1 MTILIILMRF
11 SPYHQPFIEL
21 TKILN
26 ERESIFVSVLK
37 FKNSKNGSF
46 PSDPSLDVCDMFY
59 MEWNEKWKM
68 FAILKWIGISYRPKI
83 KEIIGKMNALLI
95 KEQSNY

>member
-26 ERESIFVSVLK
+26 IEKMMNWYAIFAVNEKESILVSILK
-37 FKNSKNGSF
+37 FKNSKNESF
-46 PSDPSLDVCDMFY
+46 PTDSSDVCDTFY
-59 MEWNEKWKM
+59 MEWNEKFMHYWGVINGLE
-68 FAILKWIGISYRPKI
+68 FHASLK
-83 KEIIGKMNALLI
+83 
-95 KEQSNY
+95 